1 MDRNQLWIFF
11 KVHNN
16 CAIINHCHHHRG
28 FHDDDDDFQEGGLMG
43 LHYTSVNATLGNITT
58 TTTTSKTVLEDI
70 EGVRNLKYLWN
81 IYIVAQNIII
91 ESQNLK
97 VMVSSLSWLLLG
109 LKTNQN

>member
-1 MDRNQLWIFF
+1 MMKAKPNKTRVENALEWTAINYEFF

-28 FHDDDDDFQEGGLMG
+28 FHDDDDVQEGGLMG

-70 EGVRNLKYLWN
+70 EGVRNLKYLCCGSEHN
-81 IYIVAQNIII
+81 Y
-91 ESQNLK
+91 
-97 VMVSSLSWLLLG
+97 
-109 LKTNQN
+109 

>member
-1 MDRNQLWIFF
+1 MMKAKPNKTRVENALEWTAINYGFF

-28 FHDDDDDFQEGGLMG
+28 FHDDDDDDDDVQEGGLMG

-70 EGVRNLKYLWN
+70 EGVRNLKYLCCGSEHN
-81 IYIVAQNIII
+81 Y
-91 ESQNLK
+91 
-97 VMVSSLSWLLLG
+97 
-109 LKTNQN
+109 